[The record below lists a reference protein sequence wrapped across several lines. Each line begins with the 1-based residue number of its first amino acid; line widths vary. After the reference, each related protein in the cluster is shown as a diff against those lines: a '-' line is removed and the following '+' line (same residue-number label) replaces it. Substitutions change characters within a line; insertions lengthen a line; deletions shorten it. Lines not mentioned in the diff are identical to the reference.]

1 MLTSKQRAKLRG
13 MANSI
18 PALYQIGK
26 DGITENM
33 VKQFDDAQ
41 FARHWLNYDKKF
53 RTFYFFC
60 SVLFCCTLEVTD
72 LATLAHLEATFV
84 KCSPYYRSLE
94 NIYKSG

>member
-33 VKQFDDAQ
+33 VKQFDDA
-41 FARHWLNYDKKF
+41 
-53 RTFYFFC
+53 
-60 SVLFCCTLEVTD
+60 
-72 LATLAHLEATFV
+72 LEAKELIKV
-84 KCSPYYRSLE
+84 HVLE
-94 NIYKSG
+94 NAMLSTREAAEEAAAAVGADTVQVIGSKFVLYKPSKENPKIEI